1 MDHFT
6 YIDGS
11 LCAEEVPLARI
22 AEAVGTPFYCYSSAT
37 LTRHYTVFDEAF
49 DGLPHTVCFAIKANS
64 NLAVIRTL
72 AKLGAGADVVSIGEM
87 RRAIAAHI
95 PADKIVYSGV
105 GKTEEDLREALKAGV
120 MQINVESEPELEV
133 LSAVAQSLNVNAP
146 VAIRTNPHVDAKT
159 HEKIATGKS
168 ENKFGIDWTRIRD
181 VYAKA
186 AKMPGID
193 LRGVAVHIGSQ
204 LTDLEPFGT
213 AFDRMR
219 GLVED
224 LRADG
229 HEVSTLDL
237 GGGLGIS
244 YDGSETPPP
253 EDYAAVVKKSLS
265 GLDVHLIFE
274 PGRMIAG
281 NAGVLVSKVVY
292 VKQGETRN
300 FVILDAAMND
310 LMRPSLY
317 DASHDI
323 VPLSKNSGAD
333 APNEPVDV
341 VGPVCETG
349 DTFAKQVNLP
359 HLKAEDMVAFR
370 TAGAYGAVM
379 ASTYNTRPLVPEV
392 MVNGNAFALVRPR
405 MEVEDL
411 IALDRIPEWMTKKGE

>member
-6 YIDGS
+6 YIDGTLS
-11 LCAEEVPLARI
+11 AEEVPLTRI
-22 AEAVGTPFYCYSSAT
+22 AEAVGTPFYCYSTAT
-37 LTRHYTVFDEAF
+37 LTRHYKVFDEAF
-49 DGLPHTVCFAIKANS
+49 TGIDHTVCYAIKANS

-72 AKLGAGADVVSIGEM
+72 AQLGAGADVVSVGEM
-87 RRAIAAHI
+87 RRAIAAQV

-105 GKTEEDLREALKAGV
+105 GKTKEDLGEALKAGV
-120 MQINVESEPELEV
+120 MQINVESEPELEA
-133 LSAVAQSLNVNAP
+133 LSEVAQALGVEAP

-168 ENKFGIDWTRIRD
+168 ENKFGIDWVRIRE

-186 AKMPGID
+186 AALPGIN
-193 LRGVAVHIGSQ
+193 LRGLAVHIGSQ
-204 LTDLEPFGT
+204 LTDLEPFAA
-213 AFDRMR
+213 AFARMR
-219 GLVED
+219 SLIEE

-229 HEVSTLDL
+229 HKVETLDL
-237 GGGLGIS
+237 GGGLGIP
-244 YDGSETPPP
+244 YDNAETPPP
-253 EDYAAVVKKSLS
+253 SDYAATVKQA
-265 GLDVHLIFE
+265 LDGMDLHLIFE

-323 VPLSKNSGAD
+323 VPVRQSTGAD

-359 HLKAEDMVAFR
+359 HLAADDSVAFR

-379 ASTYNTRPLVPEV
+379 ASTYNTRPLIPEV
-392 MVNGNAFALVRPR
+392 MVQGNAFALVRPR

-411 IALDRIPEWMTKKGE
+411 IALDRLPEWLEG

>member
-1 MDHFT
+1 MDHFN
-6 YIDGS
+6 YIDGTLS
-11 LCAEEVPLARI
+11 AEEVPLTRI
-22 AEAVGTPFYCYSSAT
+22 AEAVGTPFYCYSTAT
-37 LTRHYTVFDEAF
+37 LTRHYKVFDEAF
-49 DGLPHTVCFAIKANS
+49 TGIDHTVCYAIKANS

-72 AKLGAGADVVSIGEM
+72 AQLGAGADVVSVGEM
-87 RRAIAAHI
+87 RRALAAHI

-105 GKTEEDLREALKAGV
+105 GKTKEDLGEALKAGV
-120 MQINVESEPELEV
+120 MQINVESEPELEA
-133 LSAVAQSLNVNAP
+133 LSEVAQALGMEAP

-168 ENKFGIDWTRIRD
+168 ENKFGIDWVRIRE

-186 AKMPGID
+186 ANLPGIN
-193 LRGVAVHIGSQ
+193 LRGLAVHIGSQ
-204 LTDLEPFGT
+204 LTDLEPFGA
-213 AFDRMR
+213 AFARMR
-219 GLVED
+219 GLIEE

-229 HEVSTLDL
+229 HKVETLDL
-237 GGGLGIS
+237 GGGLGIP
-244 YDGSETPPP
+244 YDNAETPPP
-253 EDYAAVVKKSLS
+253 SDYAATVKQA
-265 GLDVHLIFE
+265 LDGMDLHLIFE

-281 NAGVLVSKVVY
+281 NAGLLVSKVVY

-323 VPLSKNSGAD
+323 VPVRENTGAD

-359 HLKAEDMVAFR
+359 HLTADDLVAFR

-379 ASTYNTRPLVPEV
+379 ASTYNTRPLIPEV
-392 MVNGNAFALVRPR
+392 MVQGNAFALVRPR

-411 IALDRIPEWMTKKGE
+411 IALDRLPEWLED